1 MKRVLLV
8 AAMILALMIVIK
20 DGRVTRKVGL
30 TGSCAAVA
38 TPPGQTG
45 SWERCLKG
53 KLEGAPDLSR
63 HGCTS
68 AGVLAGAEYWR
79 CPAQIG
85 SAPGT

>member
-1 MKRVLLV
+1 MRGVIV
-8 AAMILALMIVIK
+8 AAAMIVALMVMVK
-20 DGRVTRKVGL
+20 DGRALRKIGL
-30 TGSCAAVA
+30 TGSCTAVVA
-38 TPPGQTG
+38 PAGESG
-45 SWERCLKG
+45 DWERCVKG

-68 AGVLAGAEYWR
+68 AGMLDGAEYWR

>member
-1 MKRVLLV
+1 MRRVVL
-8 AAMILALMIVIK
+8 AAAVILALMIAIK
-20 DGRVTRKVGL
+20 DGRVARKVGL

-38 TPPGQTG
+38 APAGQTG

-53 KLEGAPDLSR
+53 KLEGAPDLSG

-68 AGVLAGAEYWR
+68 AGMVAGAEYWR
-79 CPAQIG
+79 CPARIG

>member
-1 MKRVLLV
+1 MV
-8 AAMILALMIVIK
+8 AVMVVALMVAIK
-20 DGRVTRKVGL
+20 DGRATRKLGL

-38 TPPGQTG
+38 TPAGQTG
-45 SWERCLKG
+45 NWERCVRG

-68 AGVLAGAEYWR
+68 AGRVRSAEYWR

-85 SAPGT
+85 AAPGT